1 MKRLARY
8 GIDGFIIAILIAA
21 IIGTVVPV
29 TGTSAEIVTWLTR
42 IGIALLFFLYGTRI
56 TPQDALRGLAH
67 WRLHLT
73 ILAITFTLFPLLGLL
88 IGQVPGRLLAPEL
101 YAGVLFLTLLPS
113 TVQASIAFTSIARGN
128 VAAAIVS
135 ASASN
140 LLGVLVTPMLV
151 IMLMSSSGH
160 AQVDSSAIIGVCL
173 QLLLPFI
180 VGQLARPWLA
190 VFLSGHARI
199 TRLADRG
206 SIVLVV
212 YAAFSESAR
221 EHVWDRVDAGDIMAI
236 IGISIALL
244 ALVLLLSTGI
254 GKILRFDRADRVVIL
269 FAGSK
274 KSLASGLPM
283 AAVMFDG
290 QSLGMI
296 VLPVMIFHQIQLIT
310 CAIIANRLGHAYE
323 QHEHRPGT

>member
-21 IIGTVVPV
+21 VIGVLAPA
-29 TGTSAEIVTWLTR
+29 TGVGAEIITWLTR
-42 IGIALLFFLYGTRI
+42 IGIAVLFFLYGTRI

-73 ILAITFTLFPLLGLL
+73 ILTITFILFPVIGLL
-88 IGQVPGRLLAPEL
+88 IGQLPGRLLAPEL
-101 YAGVLFLTLLPS
+101 YAGILFLTLLPS

-140 LLGVLVTPMLV
+140 LLGVLITPLLV
-151 IMLMSSSGH
+151 IMLMNSTGH
-160 AQVDSSAIIGVCL
+160 AQVGSGAILAICV
-173 QLLLPFI
+173 QLLLPFML
-180 VGQLARPWLA
+180 GQLARRWLA
-190 VFLSGHARI
+190 VFLAEHPRT

-206 SIVLVV
+206 AIVLVV

-221 EHVWDRVDAGDIMAI
+221 EHVWDRVTAADIAVI
-236 IGISIALL
+236 VGFSIVLL
-244 ALVLLLSTGI
+244 AVVLGLSHGI
-254 GKILRFDRADRVVIL
+254 GRVLGFDNADRSVIL

-283 AAVMFDG
+283 AAVMFSG
-290 QSLGMI
+290 PSLGMI
-296 VLPVMIFHQIQLIT
+296 VLPVMIFHQIQLIV

-323 QHEHRPGT
+323 QREPQANR